1 MSSSYEQVEFL
12 TAEDLRSWLE
22 SHCAS
27 VPGIWAVT
35 YKKAAGEKYLSYEA
49 LVREALCFGWID
61 GQARGVDELRS
72 SLLLTPR
79 RPGSGW
85 SRPNKIRIAEL
96 DTAGLL
102 REPGLAA
109 IAAAKENGAWTLLDT
124 VEALLEPEEL
134 RVALDAEP
142 AARSHWDGF
151 PRSAKRAAL
160 EWIVT
165 AKRPETRAK
174 RIADIVRAASENRRP
189 R

>member
-1 MSSSYEQVEFL
+1 MSSTYEQVEF
-12 TAEDLRSWLE
+12 TSATDLREWLAE
-22 SHCAS
+22 NHAS

-61 GQARGVDELRS
+61 GQARGVDALRS

-85 SRPNKIRIAEL
+85 SRPNKIRIVEL
-96 DTAGLL
+96 EAAGLL
-102 REPGLAA
+102 RPAGLAA
-109 IAAAKENGAWTLLDT
+109 IAAAKESGSWTLLDT

-142 AARSHWDGF
+142 SARTHWDGF
-151 PRSAKRAAL
+151 PRSAKRASL

-174 RIADIVRAASENRRP
+174 RIAEIVRAASENRRP